1 MSHKFFFK
9 KLDARTRSLMAEEI
23 ASAQK
28 SGQLYFSS
36 RFTQVGIDAWPTWL
50 LSAASEFDEHWL
62 AFQIEAA
69 NAMKHLETR
78 AKPKGG
84 YTVAHV
90 PDTAAETL
98 ADGQFNRFYIAAICR
113 RAIED
118 GHSSVQIYRAKQ
130 SENPR
135 AESVALEGTERN
147 AASLLA
153 DVRNKDMSLKCDLL
167 KPNSGLSI
175 DC

>member
-1 MSHKFFFK
+1 MSQRFFFK
-9 KLDARTRSLMAEEI
+9 KLDARTRSLMADEI

-28 SGQLYFSS
+28 SGQLYYST
-36 RFTQVGIDAWPTWL
+36 RFTQGGTDAWPTWL
-50 LSAASEFDEHWL
+50 VSAAKEFDEHWL

-98 ADGQFNRFYIAAICR
+98 AEGQFNRFYIAAICR

-118 GHSSVQIYRAKQ
+118 GHPSVQIYRAKQ
-130 SENPR
+130 SVNPR
-135 AESVALEGTERN
+135 PESIALEGTARN
-147 AASLLA
+147 AISLLA
-153 DVRNKDMSLKCDLL
+153 DVRSKDMSLKCDLL
-167 KPNSGLSI
+167 KPNSGLSA

>member
-1 MSHKFFFK
+1 MV
-9 KLDARTRSLMAEEI
+9 EEI
-23 ASAQK
+23 SSAHK
-28 SGQLYFSS
+28 SGQLYYST
-36 RFTQVGIDAWPTWL
+36 RFTQVGTDAWPTWL
-50 LSAASEFDEHWL
+50 LGAAKEFDEHWL

-98 ADGQFNRFYIAAICR
+98 AEGQFNRFYIAAICR

-118 GHSSVQIYRAKQ
+118 GHTSVQIYRAKQ
-130 SENPR
+130 SDSPR
-135 AESVALEGTERN
+135 PESVALEGTARD
-147 AASLLA
+147 ASSLLA
-153 DVRNKDMSLKCDLL
+153 DVRSKDMSLKCDLL
-167 KPNSGLSI
+167 KPNSGLSV
-175 DC
+175 DK